1 MSNKQF
7 KSLNLRREKIVP
19 ALQDFGVSNINYV
32 KKSASGHHHLQGV
45 YEGNDILLN
54 VFETKDGT
62 TTIGHASGYDQPVFE
77 RLATEIVARCSY
89 SDKKNFELSIPKFTA
104 ESLLVLLDYLASEG
118 ASKQEEKELP
128 CGGTQTRWAGPNG
141 DTLTIKAFN
150 NKTVQFQGKHAH
162 LASLVWDCLI
172 NVLSLEESLKKQI
185 ETYDI
190 GVTVEDIKDELA
202 ARIPTAHI
210 FISDA
215 VRKQISSALAL
226 CRVNLPL
233 EDFGALAFPALR
245 GLEGFIK
252 QVLIRGKLNPGDKT
266 FVGDYFES
274 KIVGQWV
281 LTSQYLEYVGAP
293 NADVLAAS
301 YTLYAKQ
308 RHGLFH
314 MDATPETSR
323 ILGSAVEAKAIVNSV
338 LDTIENGCVKL
349 LT

>member
-1 MSNKQF
+1 MGNKQF
-7 KSLNLRREKIVP
+7 KSLSLRREGIIP
-19 ALQDFGVSNINYV
+19 SLQDFGVSNINYV
-32 KKSASGHHHLQGV
+32 KKNASGHHHLQGI
-45 YEGNDILLN
+45 YEGKNILLN
-54 VFETKDGT
+54 IFETKDGT
-62 TTIGHASGYDQPVFE
+62 TTIGHAAGHDQAIFE
-77 RLATEIVARCSY
+77 LLASEIVAQCSY
-89 SDKKNFELSIPKFTA
+89 SEKKRFELSIPKFEA
-104 ESLLVLLDYLASEG
+104 ESLQGLLDYLETEG
-118 ASKQEEKELP
+118 ASKQEEKKLP

-150 NKTVQFQGKHAH
+150 NKTLQFQGKHAH
-162 LASLVWDCLI
+162 LASLVWDYLI
-172 NVLSLEESLKKQI
+172 NILSLEESLKKQI

-190 GVTVEDIKDELA
+190 GATVEDIKDELA
-202 ARIPTAHI
+202 AKIPTAHH

-252 QVLIRGKLNPGDKT
+252 QILIRSKLSPGDKT
-266 FVGDYFES
+266 FVGEYFES
-274 KIVGQWV
+274 KLVGQWV
-281 LTSQYLEYVGAP
+281 LTTQYREHVGAL

-301 YTLYAKQ
+301 FTLYANQ

-323 ILGSAVEAKAIVNSV
+323 ILGTADEARAIVESV